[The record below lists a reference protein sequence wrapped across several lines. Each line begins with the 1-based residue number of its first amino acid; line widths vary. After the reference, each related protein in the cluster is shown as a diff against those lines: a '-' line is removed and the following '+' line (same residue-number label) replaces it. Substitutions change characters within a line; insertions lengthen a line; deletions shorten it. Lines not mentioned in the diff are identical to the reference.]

1 MDTEKKTE
9 FHSSQDIA
17 GIDGGEIEGKKI
29 VLCITGS
36 VASLQSD

>member
-17 GIDGGEIEGKKI
+17 GIDGGEIEGKKNSF
-29 VLCITGS
+29 VYNR
-36 VASLQSD
+36 